1 MSLADE
7 VREQGG
13 KILHE
18 GRTLRGVEAQ
28 VFRLALR
35 AKAQRDAAS
44 AQQFAADVKILNLS
58 GDVSGVK
65 ETPDGGV
72 VLTFGVP

>member
-44 AQQFAADVKILNLS
+44 AQQFAADLAPLNLS
-58 GDVSGVK
+58 GNVTKVD
-65 ETPDGGV
+65 ETPDGGI